1 MQKSLNP
8 ISSNNK
14 NYNNYAR
21 TAKTFYINN
30 NKRQSMNSCYD

>member
-21 TAKTFYINN
+21 TAKTFYKQQQATINEF
-30 NKRQSMNSCYD
+30 ML